1 MMNIIRFILCTGLL
15 FTAGQV
21 IAPVRAQAE
30 TVSNT
35 AAVGQATPSPD
46 DSGGTNFLTA
56 RRWSPYL
63 VGVGIGILSWL
74 SFLLS
79 DSAIGVSTAYVRSC
93 GMLESMIR
101 PQQTKQKE
109 YYQKFTP
116 KIDWEWMLVAGLLLG
131 AFISAVTSGDFS
143 LEWVPPK
150 WATEIGTERL
160 PRWLTAFAGG
170 MILAIGSRWA
180 GGCTS
185 GHGIS
190 GTLQLVVSSWIA
202 VVCFFI
208 SGVLTAMLIYNVLF

>member
-1 MMNIIRFILCTGLL
+1 MNIIRFILCMGLL

-21 IAPVRAQAE
+21 VEPVRTEAE

-35 AAVGQATPSPD
+35 PPAGQAAPVPD
-46 DSGGTNFLTA
+46 DSGETNVLTA

-63 VGVGIGILSWL
+63 VGAGIGILSWL

-93 GMLESMIR
+93 GMLESLFR
-101 PQQTKQKE
+101 PQQTNQKE

-116 KIDWEWMLVAGLLLG
+116 KIDWEWMLVAGLFIG
-131 AFISAVTSGDFS
+131 AFLSAVTSGDFAA
-143 LEWVPPK
+143 EWIPPA
-150 WATEIGTERL
+150 WAADIGTNRL

-170 MILAIGSRWA
+170 IILAIGSRWA

-202 VVCFFI
+202 VICFFI
-208 SGVLTAMLIYNVLF
+208 SGALTAMLIYNVLF